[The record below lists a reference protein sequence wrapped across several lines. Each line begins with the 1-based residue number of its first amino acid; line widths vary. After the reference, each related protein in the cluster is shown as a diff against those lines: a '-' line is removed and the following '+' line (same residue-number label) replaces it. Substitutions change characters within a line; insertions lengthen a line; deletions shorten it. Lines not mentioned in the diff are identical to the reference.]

1 MIQTPTKQFILILI
15 NKELINKE
23 LTKLINNELTKLINN
38 NLINK
43 INKI

>member
-1 MIQTPTKQFILILI
+1 MIQNQTQTKLFILILI

-23 LTKLINNELTKLINN
+23 LINKEQIKLINN